1 VILAVYTVL
10 ALARWRGDPQSF
22 LEFAAWLAAPLAV
35 ALGLGGLLLL
45 EIRRVERDHAASADS
60 EHRFRMAV
68 EAARCGIW
76 EWDLTADQIFMSETT
91 ADLFGWRRGL
101 YEGQQVL
108 ERVSPGH
115 RDGLRDALSNA
126 ALHGDFD
133 VSFRVPSLAGARP
146 IWIDARGRG
155 FGEAPE
161 GGFARI
167 IGVAL
172 DVTERMWEPGALFE
186 AEAKYQ
192 GLVETIPAVTYIDPL
207 DEWGDSLYVSPQVTE
222 LLGYTQED
230 WLTDPG
236 FWRDHVHPG
245 DADRV
250 WEEWVRA
257 RDSGSPYQSEY
268 RMLHR
273 DGHEVWVS
281 ERAVMLKDA
290 AGRPWAVQGVMVD
303 ITERKRVEE
312 ELERAWQRE
321 REAAAHLRDLDD
333 MKNLLL
339 HAVAHDLRGPIATV
353 LGSAMVLENS
363 LTDLDD
369 DKRDLIR
376 GVAAGAHKLNRLVND
391 LLDLERLE
399 RGLVEPDRRSTD
411 VGELARRV
419 VAELNVKF
427 HEVQVETENTVSAV
441 DPVQVERIIENLVV
455 NSARHTPKGTPIWVR
470 VHRRDEGTQI
480 LVEDAG
486 PGVPQDLREVIFEPF
501 RHGGEGLGIGLSLV
515 ARFATLHG
523 GWARVG
529 DREGGGASFEVFL
542 PDGAVVAEAVPDG
555 VGLAAS

>member
-1 VILAVYTVL
+1 MRNHSGAREERQLLWSLVEQMPAIAWTIDRELRFTSSVGGGLAGLGLSPGEVVGRTLHDYLGTSDPGMAAIAAHQA
-10 ALARWRGDPQSF
+10 ALQGRSTRYEQNWRG
-22 LEFAAWLAAPLAV
+22 
-35 ALGLGGLLLL
+35 
-45 EIRRVERDHAASADS
+45 RRYAS
-60 EHRFRMAV
+60 HV
-68 EAARCGIW
+68 
-76 EWDLTADQIFMSETT
+76 
-91 ADLFGWRRGL
+91 
-101 YEGQQVL
+101 V
-108 ERVSPGH
+108 P
-115 RDGLRDALSNA
+115 LRDEEGTVVGA
-126 ALHGDFD
+126 A
-133 VSFRVPSLAGARP
+133 
-146 IWIDARGRG
+146 
-155 FGEAPE
+155 
-161 GGFARI
+161 
-167 IGVAL
+167 GVAL

-186 AEAKYQ
+186 AETKYQ

-207 DEWGDSLYVSPQVTE
+207 DEWSDSLYVSPQVIE

-230 WLTDPG
+230 WLTDSG
-236 FWRDHVHPG
+236 FWRDHVHP
-245 DADRV
+245 DDVDRV

-268 RMLHR
+268 RMVHR
-273 DGHEVWVS
+273 DGHVVWVS
-281 ERAVMLKDA
+281 ERAVILKDP

-363 LTDLDD
+363 LIELDE

-376 GVAAGAHKLNRLVND
+376 GVGVGARKLNRLVND

-399 RGLVEPDRRSTD
+399 RGLVEPDRRPTD

-419 VAELNVKF
+419 VAELKVKF
-427 HEVQVETENTVSAV
+427 HEVHVETETSVSPV
-441 DPVQVERIIENLVV
+441 DPVHVERIIENLVV
-455 NSARHTPKGTPIWVR
+455 NAARHTPKGTAIWVR
-470 VHRRDEGTQI
+470 VHRREEGTMI
-480 LVEDAG
+480 LVQDAG
-486 PGVPQDLREVIFEPF
+486 PGVPLDLREVIFEPF

-542 PDGAVVAEAVPDG
+542 PDGPVVGGAVPETFD
-555 VGLAAS
+555 LAAP

>member
-1 VILAVYTVL
+1 MGTDSGAREERQLLWSLVEQMPAIAWTTDRELRFTSSVGGGLAGLGLSQGEVVGRTLHDYLGTNDPETAAIAAHQA
-10 ALARWRGDPQSF
+10 ALEGRSTGYEQNWRG
-22 LEFAAWLAAPLAV
+22 
-35 ALGLGGLLLL
+35 
-45 EIRRVERDHAASADS
+45 RRYAS
-60 EHRFRMAV
+60 HV
-68 EAARCGIW
+68 
-76 EWDLTADQIFMSETT
+76 
-91 ADLFGWRRGL
+91 
-101 YEGQQVL
+101 V
-108 ERVSPGH
+108 P
-115 RDGLRDALSNA
+115 LRDESGRIVGA
-126 ALHGDFD
+126 A
-133 VSFRVPSLAGARP
+133 
-146 IWIDARGRG
+146 
-155 FGEAPE
+155 
-161 GGFARI
+161 
-167 IGVAL
+167 GVAL

-230 WLTDPG
+230 WLTDSG
-236 FWRDHVHPG
+236 FWRDHVHRE
-245 DADRV
+245 DVDRV

-257 RDSGSPYQSEY
+257 RDSGSPYESEY

-273 DGHEVWVS
+273 DGHVVWVS

-321 REAAAHLRDLDD
+321 RETAAHLRELDD

-363 LTDLDD
+363 LIDLDE
-369 DKRDLIR
+369 DKRDLMR
-376 GVAAGAHKLNRLVND
+376 GVVAGARKLNRLVSD
-391 LLDLERLE
+391 LLDLDRLE
-399 RGLVEPDRRSTD
+399 RGLVEPDRRPTD
-411 VGELARRV
+411 VGELARRL
-419 VAELNVKF
+419 VAELEVKF
-427 HEVQVETENTVSAV
+427 HEVHVDTETTVSPV
-441 DPVQVERIIENLVV
+441 DPAHVERIIENLVV

-470 VHRRDEGTQI
+470 VHRRKEGTMI

-486 PGVPQDLREVIFEPF
+486 PGVPLDLREVVFEPF

-515 ARFATLHG
+515 ARFAALHG

-529 DREGGGASFEVFL
+529 DREGGGASFAVFL
-542 PDGAVVAEAVPDG
+542 PDSHVVGEAVPEE
-555 VGLAAS
+555 VELATP

>member
-1 VILAVYTVL
+1 MRTDSGAREERQLLWSLVEAMPAIAWTTDRELRFTSSVGGGLA
-10 ALARWRGDPQSF
+10 D
-22 LEFAAWLAAPLAV
+22 
-35 ALGLGGLLLL
+35 LGLSPGEVVGRTLHDYLGTSDP
-45 EIRRVERDHAASADS
+45 EMAAIAA
-60 EHRFRMAV
+60 H
-68 EAARCGIW
+68 EAALQGRSTRYEQNWQG
-76 EWDLTADQIFMSETT
+76 
-91 ADLFGWRRGL
+91 RR
-101 YEGQQVL
+101 YASHV
-108 ERVSPGH
+108 VP
-115 RDGLRDALSNA
+115 LRDDEGTVVGA
-126 ALHGDFD
+126 AG
-133 VSFRVPSLAGARP
+133 VS
-146 IWIDARGRG
+146 
-155 FGEAPE
+155 
-161 GGFARI
+161 
-167 IGVAL
+167 L
-172 DVTERMWEPGALFE
+172 DVTERVWEPGALFE
-186 AEAKYQ
+186 AETKYQ

-207 DEWGDSLYVSPQVTE
+207 DEWSDSIYVSPQVNE
-222 LLGYTQED
+222 LLGYTPEE
-230 WLTDPG
+230 WLTDSG

-245 DADRV
+245 DADRA
-250 WEEWVRA
+250 WQEWVRA

-273 DGHEVWVS
+273 DGHVVWVS
-281 ERAVMLKDA
+281 ERAVILKDS

-363 LTDLDD
+363 LIDLDE

-376 GVAAGAHKLNRLVND
+376 GVGAGARKLNRLVND

-399 RGLVEPDRRSTD
+399 RGLVEPDRRPTD

-419 VAELNVKF
+419 VAELKVQF
-427 HEVQVETENTVSAV
+427 HEVHVETETSMSPV
-441 DPVQVERIIENLVV
+441 DPVHVERIVENLLV
-455 NSARHTPKGTPIWVR
+455 NAARHTPKGTPIWVR
-470 VHRRDEGTQI
+470 VNRAEDGTTI

-486 PGVPQDLREVIFEPF
+486 PGVPPDLREVIFEPF

-542 PDGAVVAEAVPDG
+542 PDGPVVDETVPET
-555 VGLAAS
+555 VELAAP

>member
-1 VILAVYTVL
+1 MGNDSGAREERQLLWSLVEQMPAIAWTTDRELRFTSSVGGGLAELGLTPGEVVGRTLQDYFETDDAEGTAVAAHQA
-10 ALARWRGDPQSF
+10 ALGGRSTRYEQNWRG
-22 LEFAAWLAAPLAV
+22 
-35 ALGLGGLLLL
+35 
-45 EIRRVERDHAASADS
+45 RRYAS
-60 EHRFRMAV
+60 HV
-68 EAARCGIW
+68 
-76 EWDLTADQIFMSETT
+76 
-91 ADLFGWRRGL
+91 
-101 YEGQQVL
+101 V
-108 ERVSPGH
+108 P
-115 RDGLRDALSNA
+115 LRDESGRVVGA
-126 ALHGDFD
+126 A
-133 VSFRVPSLAGARP
+133 
-146 IWIDARGRG
+146 
-155 FGEAPE
+155 
-161 GGFARI
+161 
-167 IGVAL
+167 GVAL

-236 FWRDHVHPG
+236 FWRDHVHAG

-333 MKNLLL
+333 IKNLLL

-363 LTDLDD
+363 LIDLDD
-369 DKRDLIR
+369 DKRDMIR
-376 GVAAGAHKLNRLVND
+376 GVAAGARKLNRLVND

-427 HEVQVETENTVSAV
+427 HEVHVETENTVSPV

-470 VHRRDEGTQI
+470 VHRRDEGTEI

-542 PDGAVVAEAVPDG
+542 PDGAVVADAVPDG

>member
-1 VILAVYTVL
+1 VGNDSGAREELQLLWSLVEQMPAIAWTTDRELRFTSSVGGGLAGVGLSPGEVVGRTLQEYLGTDNPEMAAIAAHRA
-10 ALARWRGDPQSF
+10 ALEGRSTRYEQNWRG
-22 LEFAAWLAAPLAV
+22 
-35 ALGLGGLLLL
+35 
-45 EIRRVERDHAASADS
+45 RRYAS
-60 EHRFRMAV
+60 HV
-68 EAARCGIW
+68 
-76 EWDLTADQIFMSETT
+76 
-91 ADLFGWRRGL
+91 
-101 YEGQQVL
+101 V
-108 ERVSPGH
+108 P
-115 RDGLRDALSNA
+115 LRDDGGEVVGA
-126 ALHGDFD
+126 AG
-133 VSFRVPSLAGARP
+133 VS
-146 IWIDARGRG
+146 
-155 FGEAPE
+155 
-161 GGFARI
+161 
-167 IGVAL
+167 L

-207 DEWGDSLYVSPQVTE
+207 DEWSDSLYVSPQVTE
-222 LLGYTQED
+222 LLGYGQQD
-230 WLTDPG
+230 WLTDSR
-236 FWRDHVHPG
+236 FWRDHVHPD

-250 WEEWVRA
+250 WDEWVRA

-273 DGHEVWVS
+273 DGHVVWVS
-281 ERAVMLKDA
+281 ERAVILKDA
-290 AGRPWAVQGVMVD
+290 SGRPWAVQGVMVD

-363 LTDLDD
+363 LIELDE

-376 GVAAGAHKLNRLVND
+376 GVASGARKLNRLVND

-399 RGLVEPDRRSTD
+399 RGLVEPDRRPTD

-419 VAELNVKF
+419 VAELKVKF
-427 HEVQVETENTVSAV
+427 HEIHVETGTAVSSV
-441 DPVQVERIIENLVV
+441 DPVHVERIIENLVV

-470 VHRRDEGTQI
+470 VHRDEDGTTI

-501 RHGGEGLGIGLSLV
+501 RHGGDGLGIGLSLV

-542 PDGAVVAEAVPDG
+542 PDGSVVGDAVPDDIE
-555 VGLAAS
+555 LAAS

>member
-1 VILAVYTVL
+1 MGNDSGAREELQLLWSLVEQMPAIAWTTDRELRFTSSVGGGLAGLGLSPGEVVGRTLQEYL
-10 ALARWRGDPQSF
+10 ESDNPEMAAIAAHQAALEGRSTRYEQNWRG
-22 LEFAAWLAAPLAV
+22 
-35 ALGLGGLLLL
+35 
-45 EIRRVERDHAASADS
+45 RRYAS
-60 EHRFRMAV
+60 HV
-68 EAARCGIW
+68 
-76 EWDLTADQIFMSETT
+76 
-91 ADLFGWRRGL
+91 
-101 YEGQQVL
+101 V
-108 ERVSPGH
+108 P
-115 RDGLRDALSNA
+115 LRD
-126 ALHGDFD
+126 
-133 VSFRVPSLAGARP
+133 
-146 IWIDARGRG
+146 
-155 FGEAPE
+155 E
-161 GGFARI
+161 GGEVVGAA
-167 IGVAL
+167 GVSL

-222 LLGYTQED
+222 LLGYTQQD
-230 WLTDPG
+230 WLTDPR
-236 FWRDHVHPG
+236 FWRDHVHPD

-250 WEEWVRA
+250 WDEWVRS

-273 DGHEVWVS
+273 DGHVVWVS
-281 ERAVMLKDA
+281 ERAVILKDA
-290 AGRPWAVQGVMVD
+290 SGRPWAVQGVMVD

-321 REAAAHLRDLDD
+321 REAAAHLRDLDG

-363 LTDLDD
+363 LIELDE

-376 GVAAGAHKLNRLVND
+376 GVAAGARKLNRLVND

-399 RGLVEPDRRSTD
+399 RGLVEPDRRPTD

-419 VAELNVKF
+419 VAELKVKF
-427 HEVQVETENTVSAV
+427 HEIHLETGTGVSLV
-441 DPVQVERIIENLVV
+441 DPVHVERIIENLVV

-470 VHRRDEGTQI
+470 VHRGEDGTTI

-486 PGVPQDLREVIFEPF
+486 PGVPHDLREVIFEPF
-501 RHGGEGLGIGLSLV
+501 RHGGDGLGIGLSLV

-542 PDGAVVAEAVPDG
+542 PDGSPVGDAVPDE
-555 VGLAAS
+555 VELAAS